1 MCFIEFCAAC
11 FACEQGVLQQ
21 QQQQQQAKMR
31 SLPLRG
37 HVGFDSLPDQL
48 VNKSVTE
55 GFTFN
60 VICIGL
66 FGTSK
71 CCALKCYLFIV
82 VHPTVS

>member
-1 MCFIEFCAAC
+1 
-11 FACEQGVLQQ
+11 VLQ

-48 VNKSVTE
+48 VNKSISD

-66 FGTSK
+66 FGFFECFAFHSAFFCT
-71 CCALKCYLFIV
+71 
-82 VHPTVS
+82 H